1 MYPYGLAQG
10 IPCLGFQI
18 GANDNGVP
26 GIGTEPA
33 YGMDKN
39 FAALAEINRIAN
51 SGDPYGYPGRAS
63 EHTNFGAIIGPDSI
77 VNNVFVKK

>member
-1 MYPYGLAQG
+1 VYPYGFAQG

-51 SGDPYGYPGRAS
+51 SGDRYSYPGRTS
-63 EHTNFGAIIGPDSI
+63 KHTNFGAIIGPDGI
-77 VNNVFVKK
+77 VNNIFVEK